1 MEPNVYEREGGGG
14 GPDMLIPLGT
24 NSMMIHSEQHTM
36 SRMVL
41 VRERHQAA
49 QQQHRTEDIC

>member
-1 MEPNVYEREGGGG
+1 
-14 GPDMLIPLGT
+14 MLIPLGT

-41 VRERHQAA
+41 VLVRERHQAA